1 MELLES
7 ADPGLLRGALTVSR
21 RLEEQGHQAYFAGGA
36 VRDLLLGK
44 AIADI
49 DIATSAAPDVVEDLF
64 PQTVSVGK
72 QFGVIVVVLDQT
84 NYEVTTFRSDSGY
97 ADGRHPS
104 RVVFSDARQD
114 ALRRDFTIN
123 SLFLNPETGEV
134 IDYNRG
140 RDDLERRL
148 IRSVGKPEQTL
159 EEDKLRI
166 LRAVRFACQLGFE
179 IEAGTYLHLS
189 RFADQLRRISWER
202 IRDEVLKILTGP
214 DPSRGLKLMFDTGIL
229 KTILPEVAVMDG
241 VAQPPQFH
249 PEGDVLEHTRL
260 LFSLSRSRSQTL
272 ALAILL
278 HDVGKPPTF
287 TIRERIRFD
296 GHAELGA
303 EMAGTICRRLRLSN
317 EKVDGV
323 VDLVKDHLRFIHVKE
338 MRESTLKRF
347 LRRGNIDD
355 HLELHRLDCL
365 ASHGDLSNYDFCCGK
380 LLELSQETL
389 RPARL
394 INGHDL
400 IELGLDPGPL
410 FSEILN
416 SVEDRQLEGSLIS
429 KEQALDWVETHYL
442 ERR

>member
-1 MELLES
+1 MLES
-7 ADPGLLRGALTVSR
+7 ADPVLLRGALAISR
-21 RLEEQGHQAYFAGGA
+21 RLEEQGYQAYFAGGA
-36 VRDLLLGK
+36 VRDLLLG
-44 AIADI
+44 ADIADI
-49 DIATSAAPDVVEDLF
+49 DIATSAAPDVIEKLF
-64 PQTVSVGK
+64 PQTVGVGK

-97 ADGRHPS
+97 DDGRHPS
-104 RVVFSDARQD
+104 KVEFSDARQD

-123 SLFLNPETGEV
+123 SLFLNPLTGEV
-134 IDYNRG
+134 IDYNGG
-140 RDDLERRL
+140 REDLARRL
-148 IRSVGKPEQTL
+148 IRTVGRPEETL
-159 EEDKLRI
+159 KEDKLRI
-166 LRAVRFACQLGFE
+166 LRAIRFACQLGFE
-179 IEAGTYLHLS
+179 IEADTYLHLD

-214 DPSRGLKLMFDTGIL
+214 DPGRGLKLMFDTGIL
-229 KTILPEVAVMDG
+229 DTILPEVAAMDG

-260 LFSLSRSRSQTL
+260 LFSRSRCRSRTL
-272 ALAILL
+272 ALATLL

-287 TIRERIRFD
+287 TVKERIRFD

-317 EKVDGV
+317 DVVDEV

-347 LRRGNIDD
+347 LRRDNIDD

-365 ASHGDLSNYDFCCGK
+365 ASHGDLSNYDFCCEK
-380 LLELSQETL
+380 LLKLGEETL
-389 RPARL
+389 RPDRL
-394 INGHDL
+394 INGRDL
-400 IELGLDPGPL
+400 IELGLEPGPL

-416 SVEDRQLEGSLIS
+416 TVEDRQLEGSLIS
-429 KEQALDWVETHYL
+429 REQALDWVETHYVK
-442 ERR
+442 RH

>member
-1 MELLES
+1 M
-7 ADPGLLRGALTVSR
+7 
-21 RLEEQGHQAYFAGGA
+21 
-36 VRDLLLGK
+36 RDLLLG
-44 AIADI
+44 ADIADI
-49 DIATSAAPDVVEDLF
+49 DIATSAAPDVIEKLF
-64 PQTVSVGK
+64 PQTVGVGK

-97 ADGRHPS
+97 DDGRHPS
-104 RVVFSDARQD
+104 KVEFSDARQD

-123 SLFLNPETGEV
+123 SLFLNPLTGEV
-134 IDYNRG
+134 IDYNGG
-140 RDDLERRL
+140 REDLARRL
-148 IRSVGKPEQTL
+148 IRTVGRPEETL
-159 EEDKLRI
+159 KEDKLRI
-166 LRAVRFACQLGFE
+166 LRAIRFACQLGFE
-179 IEAGTYLHLS
+179 IEADTYLHLD

-214 DPSRGLKLMFDTGIL
+214 DPGRGLKLMFDTGIL
-229 KTILPEVAVMDG
+229 DTILPEVAAMDG

-260 LFSLSRSRSQTL
+260 LFSRSRCRSRTL
-272 ALAILL
+272 ALATLL

-287 TIRERIRFD
+287 TVKERIRFD

-317 EKVDGV
+317 DVVDEV

-347 LRRGNIDD
+347 LRRDNIDD

-365 ASHGDLSNYDFCCGK
+365 ASHGDLSNYDFCCEK
-380 LLELSQETL
+380 LLKLGEETL
-389 RPARL
+389 RPDRL
-394 INGHDL
+394 INGRDL
-400 IELGLDPGPL
+400 IELGLEPGPL

-416 SVEDRQLEGSLIS
+416 TVEDRQLEGSLIS
-429 KEQALDWVETHYL
+429 REQALDWVETHYVK
-442 ERR
+442 RH